1 MKPFSL
7 AGLFGFAL
15 LLSGCGDEPQPAPP
29 RPVLTVTVKTLKN
42 DDLGRFAGSIQA
54 RYESV
59 LGFRTNGRIAS
70 RLFDVGDFVGKGALL
85 ATLDPTDQQ
94 NQLRASQGDLAS
106 AEAQLIDAQA
116 NARRQEELFARSVTA
131 QARLDDART
140 RLKTSQA
147 SFDQAK
153 AAVQQARDQLSYT
166 RLVTDFDGVITTWHA
181 EAGQVV
187 SAGQAVVTL
196 ARPEVRE
203 AVFDLPTE
211 VAESLPAD
219 ARFLVSAQLDPQAR
233 TTGSIRELGP
243 QADASTR
250 TRRVRLSLAQ
260 TPEAFRLGS
269 TIQVQLSSAGSMRS
283 VLPAS
288 VLLERDG
295 KTQVWVVDGKQSS
308 VALREVQVLSRDER
322 QVVIG
327 QGLAT
332 ATGWSAPESTA
343 SSPARRSN
351 STRMRDEGRFQPVG
365 LGPAPPVPGLVPD
378 GGIAGDGRVL
388 LPQPGARGGS
398 LVRHQD
404 HGHPDPLA
412 GRTVD
417 DTLEQV
423 TDRIEKKLEEL
434 DSLDYV
440 KSYTRPGES
449 TVFVYLKDTTKA
461 GDIPDIWYQVRKKI
475 SDIQGEFPQGIQ
487 GPGFNDEFGDV
498 FGSVYAFTADGLDF
512 RQLRD
517 YVEKVR
523 LDIRSVK
530 DLGKVQM
537 IGAQN
542 EVIYLNFST
551 RKLAALGL
559 DQRQVVQSLQAQNA
573 VTPSGVVE
581 AGPER
586 ISVRTSGNFRS
597 EKDLQAVNLRV
608 NDRFYR
614 LSDLASISR
623 DFVDPPTS
631 LFRYKGE
638 PAIGLAVA
646 MKEGGN
652 ILEFGEALNAR
663 MQEITGELPVGVGV
677 HQVSN
682 QAQVVKKAVGGF
694 TRALFE
700 AVVIVLIVSFVSLG
714 LRAGLVVA
722 CSIPLVLAMV
732 FVFMEYTDITMQRV
746 SLGALIIALGLLV
759 DDAMITVEMMITR
772 LELGD
777 SLHDSATYAYTST
790 AFPMLTGTLVT
801 VAGFV
806 PIGLNAS
813 SAGEYTFTL
822 FAVIAVAL
830 LLSWIVA
837 VLFAPV
843 IAVHILPKT
852 LKHKSEQKKGR
863 IAERFD
869 SLLHLAMRRRWT
881 TIFLTALLFGVSLF
895 LMKFVQHQ
903 FFPSSDRPELLV
915 DLNLPQNSS
924 IHETRAVMDR
934 LEATLKDDEDIDHW
948 SAYVGEGA
956 IRFYLPLDQQLQ
968 NNFYGQLVIVTKD
981 LEARERV
988 AARLRDRLRK
998 DYVGISTYVQPL
1010 EMGPPVGRPIQYRV
1024 SGPQIDKVREYA
1036 MGLAGVLDGNP
1047 NIGDIVYDWNEP
1059 GKMLKI
1065 DIAQDKARQLGL
1077 SSEDVAQI
1085 MNSVVTGS
1093 AVTQV
1098 RDDIYLV
1105 NVIGRAEDSERGSLE
1120 TLESLQIV
1128 TPSGTSI
1135 PLKAFAKVS
1144 YELEQPLV
1152 WRRDRKPTITVK
1164 ASLRG
1169 EIQPTDLV
1177 ARLAPEV
1184 KRFAD
1189 GLPANYR
1196 IEVGGTVEESGKAEG
1211 PIAKV
1216 VPLMLFLMATFLMIQ
1231 LQSVQKLFL
1240 VASVAPLGLIG
1251 VVAALLPTGTP
1262 MGFVAILGILALIGI
1277 IIRNSVILVTQID
1290 ASRRTARRPGR
1301 PCWKPPTTA
1310 PGRSC

>member
-1 MKPFSL
+1 MKGGFNLSDWALRHQSLVWYLMAVSLVMGVFSYL
-7 AGLFGFAL
+7 
-15 LLSGCGDEPQPAPP
+15 
-29 RPVLTVTVKTLKN
+29 N
-42 DDLGRFAGSIQA
+42 LGREEDPSFAIKTMVIQ
-54 RYESV
+54 
-59 LGFRTNGRIAS
+59 
-70 RLFDVGDFVGKGALL
+70 
-85 ATLDPTDQQ
+85 
-94 NQLRASQGDLAS
+94 
-106 AEAQLIDAQA
+106 
-116 NARRQEELFARSVTA
+116 
-131 QARLDDART
+131 T
-140 RLKTSQA
+140 R
-147 SFDQAK
+147 
-153 AAVQQARDQLSYT
+153 
-166 RLVTDFDGVITTWHA
+166 W
-181 EAGQVV
+181 
-187 SAGQAVVTL
+187 
-196 ARPEVRE
+196 
-203 AVFDLPTE
+203 
-211 VAESLPAD
+211 
-219 ARFLVSAQLDPQAR
+219 
-233 TTGSIRELGP
+233 
-243 QADASTR
+243 
-250 TRRVRLSLAQ
+250 
-260 TPEAFRLGS
+260 
-269 TIQVQLSSAGSMRS
+269 
-283 VLPAS
+283 
-288 VLLERDG
+288 
-295 KTQVWVVDGKQSS
+295 
-308 VALREVQVLSRDER
+308 
-322 QVVIG
+322 
-327 QGLAT
+327 
-332 ATGWSAPESTA
+332 
-343 SSPARRSN
+343 
-351 STRMRDEGRFQPVG
+351 
-365 LGPAPPVPGLVPD
+365 
-378 GGIAGDGRVL
+378 
-388 LPQPGARGGS
+388 PGA
-398 LVRHQD
+398 
-404 HGHPDPLA
+404 
-412 GRTVD
+412 TVD

-434 DSLDYV
+434 DSLDYM

-1152 WRRDRKPTITVK
+1152 WRRDRKPMITVK

-1290 ASRRTARRPGR
+1290 AFEKDGKTPWEAVLEATHHRTRPILLTAAAASLGMIPIAREVFWGPMAYAMIGGIVAATLLTLIFLPALYVAWYRIPEPGR
-1301 PCWKPPTTA
+1301 
-1310 PGRSC
+1310 